1 MKNLLLEMK
10 EEILHMLAEESND
23 FKKIVE
29 DMDPKDMV
37 DIAADDI
44 GKNTLDALGSSRD
57 AQAAP
62 DRSRPGAHRE
72 WTIRLL
78 HGKRG

>member
-1 MKNLLLEMK
+1 MSLDKAFLDKMKNLLLEMK

-44 GKNTLDALGSSRD
+44 GKTPWMPWV
-57 AQAAP
+57 Q
-62 DRSRPGAHRE
+62 
-72 WTIRLL
+72 
-78 HGKRG
+78 